1 VTVPALE
8 TDDVRALLRLLGE
21 LRELGADPAAWRTHL
36 ALQLERLLRSRVSM
50 VAELAVQGEPPP
62 DSTNCAEVVKV
73 LQAADFGLD
82 AGARDRFYREVW
94 FTDHDADDALQGI
107 VPLYGSTFTIAR
119 ADVVDDRQWDRSN
132 IANQRYRAHGCDDFV
147 FSMAP
152 VASFG
157 VISSIM
163 IYGGTGQHFGAREK
177 LFVELLH
184 EELARDFRR
193 SERQQPKLT
202 PRQRQVMERL
212 VAGAS
217 EKELAYEFQV
227 SAHTA
232 HDHVK
237 ALYRAFGSHSR
248 GEFLA
253 AVQKRNAAPRARL
266 FAES

>member
-1 VTVPALE
+1 MTVPALE
-8 TDDVRALLRLLGE
+8 TNDVRALLRLLGE
-21 LRELGADPAAWRTHL
+21 LRELGADPAAWRSHL
-36 ALQLERLLRSRVSM
+36 AQQLESLLEARVSLI
-50 VAELAVQGEPPP
+50 AEFAVPTEPPG
-62 DSTNCAEVVKV
+62 STNCADVVTV

-82 AGARDRFYREVW
+82 AGVRDPFYREVC
-94 FTDHDADDALQGI
+94 FTDHETDDALQRI

-119 ADVVDDRQWDRSN
+119 ADVVADRQWDRSN
-132 IANQRYRAHGCDDFV
+132 IANQHYRAHGCDDFV

-157 VISSIM
+157 VISTIAMYS
-163 IYGGTGQHFGAREK
+163 GARQRFGAREK
-177 LFVELLH
+177 LFIELLH

-193 SERQQPKLT
+193 SERQQPRLT

-253 AVQKRNAAPRARL
+253 AVQKRNAAPRAHL
-266 FAES
+266 FAEL